1 MEVTQGHDG
10 GTGMAQQYVAT
21 DTRTGFKV
29 EITGDFPPEKDDRIR
44 IAATTNLF
52 TRLMAT
58 VLSTP
63 GPEERRG
70 LFRSL
75 EMALEWAEA
84 AIRQDA
90 EAMGLIMQ
98 RFLAEAGVTQDQV
111 EDLVRRLQEEGALPP
126 EMMAGANPF
135 STMPDASLEPD
146 PGLNPLGPPP
156 NASPEPDPGLNPG
169 ESTDTDGGPAPDD
182 MDTGPKPGAG

>member
-1 MEVTQGHDG
+1 
-10 GTGMAQQYVAT
+10 MAQQYVAT

-58 VLSTP
+58 VLSTD

-98 RFLAEAGVTQDQV
+98 RFLAEAGVTQEQV
-111 EDLVRRLQEEGALPP
+111 EDLVRRLQEEGSLPP
-126 EMMAGANPF
+126 EMMAGGNPF
-135 STMPDASLEPD
+135 GPLPSAGLEPD
-146 PGLNPLGPPP
+146 PGLDPLGPTPD
-156 NASPEPDPGLNPG
+156 ASPEPDPGVNPG
-169 ESTDTDGGPAPDD
+169 GSTDTDGGPNPDEPGTD
-182 MDTGPKPGAG
+182 QKPREP